1 MKEIRNLISSPNVKP
16 TLELI
21 RNQFETWRK
30 RRRRRSPIPEPLW
43 QAAVGLC
50 RERSIYEVSRTLRLN
65 YNDLKDRVAE
75 ARDRSPTVKPNPDLT
90 FIKVG
95 LGTPIGSSECIV
107 EMEAPNGARMRMS
120 FKGSLGE
127 CDPID
132 LSGVFWR
139 QGR

>member
-90 FIKVG
+90 FIKV
-95 LGTPIGSSECIV
+95 L
-107 EMEAPNGARMRMS
+107 AP
-120 FKGSLGE
+120 
-127 CDPID
+127 
-132 LSGVFWR
+132 LSGLRNALWR
-139 QGR
+139 WKLQTARS